1 MEFVFLIIAVAGLIV
16 AIILGF
22 LQVIIPF
29 IKDEVKFSKRFPFVT
44 STAEGT
50 LPTKAEK
57 KSHKRKSKRKNI
69 RKILIPI
76 FTLALL
82 AILLTVVTKFWFF
95 KKGPIITRIPIG
107 VMFCDNQTGE
117 DKYNYLRKVLADVL
131 ITDLGKSRYLQ
142 VMTFPRMFD
151 LLKSL
156 GYEDVEIIDASM
168 GFEICELVGAK
179 AMVLPSLMKSG
190 DIFVLNA
197 QVLDVKTKELIASP
211 YRVTGEGEGSILGN
225 LVDDL
230 TDNIKTGL
238 EISIKE
244 IQKEKKDIAQLTT
257 TSLEAYKYYFTG
269 REAAF
274 KMYNQEAIDNLEK
287 AIALDSTFVE
297 AYEKLTRQYYTIN
310 ENEKALKII
319 EKVKLLSSKLTEE
332 KLITILALEAYIKH
346 DWDLA
351 TNYYKRLLRINPENI
366 GAHLTLGTIYYQ
378 KKMMYDEGISEF
390 KKVLKLDPLGIT
402 HFSSWTYN
410 ILGWAYLRKGDYEK
424 ARTAF
429 KKYVALLPNQTYP
442 LDCLGNFHLI
452 VGDYD
457 LAITNLQQ
465 SLETNPDYHL
475 SYKLLGETYLGKG
488 MYSQALASYERYLD
502 LVIEDAQKAEA
513 HYYLGKLYYL
523 KGDYENSISEC
534 QYALEFNPDLIE
546 VHWIFGLTLIRK
558 KIFDNA
564 ESEVST
570 IKGLIEKTN
579 VEELKKYYYHL
590 KGELSLSKGHHKQA
604 IDYFNKAANIESLD
618 RQFFINASGEA
629 YFKVGEL
636 DKAAKKLESVIRI
649 NPNHAQSHYLLGL
662 VYQKR
667 GEQEK
672 AREHFE
678 KFMYIWK
685 DADENLPQL
694 VEAKKQLEV
703 L

>member
-151 LLKSL
+151 LLKSI

-297 AYEKLTRQYYTIN
+297 AYEKLARQYYTIN

-534 QYALEFNPDLIE
+534 QYALELNPDLIE
-546 VHWIFGLTLIRK
+546 VHWIFGLTLIRRK
-558 KIFDNA
+558 MFDKA
-564 ESEVST
+564 ESEVLT
-570 IKGLIEKTN
+570 INDLMEKKN

-618 RQFFINASGEA
+618 RQFFINALGEA

-672 AREHFE
+672 AKEHFE

>member
-151 LLKSL
+151 LLKSI

-297 AYEKLTRQYYTIN
+297 AYEKLARQYYIIN

-534 QYALEFNPDLIE
+534 QYALELNPDLIE

-636 DKAAKKLESVIRI
+636 GKAAKKLESVIRI
-649 NPNHAQSHYLLGL
+649 NPNYAQSHYLLGL
-662 VYQKR
+662 IYQKKG
-667 GEQEK
+667 GEEK

>member
-44 STAEGT
+44 STAEGA

-151 LLKSL
+151 LLKSI

-297 AYEKLTRQYYTIN
+297 AYEKLARQYYTIK
-310 ENEKALKII
+310 EDEKALKII

-378 KKMMYDEGISEF
+378 KKMMYDVGISEF

-424 ARTAF
+424 ARKAF
-429 KKYVALLPNQTYP
+429 KKYVALLPNQAYP

-534 QYALEFNPDLIE
+534 QYALELNPDLIE

-590 KGELSLSKGHHKQA
+590 KGELSLSKGLHKQA

-672 AREHFE
+672 AKEHFE
-678 KFMYIWK
+678 KFMDIWK
-685 DADENLPQL
+685 DADDNLPQL

>member
-44 STAEGT
+44 STAEGA

-95 KKGPIITRIPIG
+95 KKGPIITRTPIG

-131 ITDLGKSRYLQ
+131 ITDLGKSKYLQ

-230 TDNIKTGL
+230 TDKIKTGL
-238 EISIKE
+238 EISMREIEKE
-244 IQKEKKDIAQLTT
+244 SKDISELTT

-269 REAAF
+269 REAEF
-274 KMYNQEAIDNLEK
+274 KMYNQEAIENFEK
-287 AIALDSTFVE
+287 AVDLDSFFVE
-297 AYEKLTRQYYTIN
+297 AYDELARQYYTIN

-332 KLITILALEAYIKH
+332 RMVTIIALEAYIKH

-351 TNYYKRLLRINPENI
+351 INYYKRLIKIDPQNI
-366 GAHLTLGTIYYQ
+366 GAHLSLGMIYYQ
-378 KKMMYDEGISEF
+378 KKVMYDEGISEF

-410 ILGWAYLRKGDYEK
+410 VLGWAYLRKGEFEK
-424 ARTAF
+424 AHVAF
-429 KKYVALLPNQTYP
+429 KKYVALLPNQSYP
-442 LDCLGNFHLI
+442 LDCLGDFYLL
-452 VGDYD
+452 VGNYD
-457 LAITNLQQ
+457 KAIINLQQ
-465 SLETNPDYHL
+465 SLELDPEYSLT
-475 SYKLLGETYLGKG
+475 SKLIGETYLAKG
-488 MYSQALASYERYLD
+488 MYSKALISYEKYLAMT
-502 LVIEDAQKAEA
+502 ESSAQKAEA
-513 HYYLGKLYYL
+513 HYYLGKLHYL

-534 QYALEFNPDLIE
+534 QYAFELNPDLIE
-546 VHWIFGLTLIRK
+546 AHWIFGLTLIRK

-672 AREHFE
+672 AKEHFQ
-678 KFMYIWK
+678 KFINIWK
-685 DADENLPQL
+685 DADEYLTQL
-694 VEAKKQLEV
+694 IEAKKQLGLV
-703 L
+703 

>member
-151 LLKSL
+151 LLKSI

-297 AYEKLTRQYYTIN
+297 AYEKLARQYYIIN

-378 KKMMYDEGISEF
+378 KKMMYDVGISEF

-534 QYALEFNPDLIE
+534 QYALELNPDLIE

-672 AREHFE
+672 AKEHFE

>member
-297 AYEKLTRQYYTIN
+297 AYEKLARQYYTIN

-429 KKYVALLPNQTYP
+429 KKYVALLPNQAYP

-534 QYALEFNPDLIE
+534 QYALELNPDLIE

-678 KFMYIWK
+678 KFMDIWK
-685 DADENLPQL
+685 DADDNLPQL